1 MIAGLKEKRV
11 DVLNELKRLQV
22 EAEPVFKIFE
32 AEDLFNNIQN
42 TRYVVLTL
50 FSFTTNCMIVFSAFT
65 HGPWHLCCAI

>member
-32 AEDLFNNIQN
+32 AEDIFNNIQN
-42 TRYVVLTL
+42 TRY
-50 FSFTTNCMIVFSAFT
+50 
-65 HGPWHLCCAI
+65 LC